1 LRKRA
6 GGRAVFALAVDL
18 ADVTR
23 HEGPW
28 RSAAQNVRRGAED
41 AFGHTGENRM
51 SRMSRKSSAAAS
63 GFAIAIALSLA
74 AGVPAAGAQEAGA
87 AASVAEAGAAAGIPE
102 WGIVSPDLS
111 PDPDVVFGVLPNGM
125 RYALQRNGNPAGEAA
140 IRFNVEVGN
149 REETDAE
156 NGAAHFVEH
165 MAFNGTTNIPEG
177 ELLPM
182 LERLGLAF
190 GADTNAETSLDYTT
204 YKLALPNIDDDTVDS
219 ALTVI
224 REMAGEL
231 TIAPEAV
238 ERERGILLSEAQ
250 VRNDPGR
257 RRAADYLSAALPGSR
272 IGERIN
278 ADVERIRDISAE
290 DLRAFYEGYYRP
302 ERATLVMVGDF
313 DVATMQQ
320 KIETIFSDWQGEGE
334 ARDLY
339 TNEIASVE
347 QPAISSFVDPAIPE
361 IIELQRISP
370 WTPTDNTVAAQ
381 REEVLRAIA
390 AVALSNRIAAL
401 SRAAD
406 SPTLGAQAADQPLFR
421 SARSFGLLIVAKDGQ
436 WRDTLLLAEQEL
448 RRAQQFGFS
457 PAEIDEAKAN
467 IETALQNAVAQAA
480 GRPSAAL
487 ADALVTASLN
497 DVVMTAPA
505 ADLAMYRAIE
515 PTITAEAASEA
526 FRAAWQGGPTVI
538 HVATKQPVEGGE
550 AGIAAALGES
560 AAVAVAAPV
569 EAEAVD
575 FAYGEW
581 GAPGTVVS
589 DETVEDLGIRTVQ
602 FANGLQ
608 LNMKTTDF
616 EPGAIAFSL
625 RVGDGAS
632 AFPAD
637 KPGLKD
643 MLAAAISVDGLEA
656 HDPDE
661 LRRVL
666 AGRAVAIG
674 LDAGIAALVAAGNT
688 TPADLELQL
697 DLLAARLTA
706 TAWRPETQAQWAGL
720 APMAAKSIRSSPV
733 QVFATAFNATLAGDD
748 SRLGLTDAS
757 RLTEI
762 SLDDLRAAVEP
773 QLAAGP
779 LALGL
784 VGDFDPEAAIAAVA
798 ATLGTLPKRAIRTEA
813 VQGAAPVSFVADRS
827 IRTLT
832 HSGEADQGAISL
844 SWPTDDSTDIE
855 DDITRDVLAAA
866 MGLRLTERLRE
877 ELGATYS
884 PEAFSYSQSTYPG
897 FGHLT
902 AFATASADAMD
913 ETVEVIREIA
923 TEMATDPIA
932 SDLLERARNPIRE
945 GYERAESQNAS
956 WLDLVATAQSKP
968 DSLDR
973 RRQRMGIL
981 DAMTPAAI
989 QAAAKEYLTGSEPV
1003 QIRVVPEA
1011 AESD

>member
-1 LRKRA
+1 M
-6 GGRAVFALAVDL
+6 G
-18 ADVTR
+18 
-23 HEGPW
+23 
-28 RSAAQNVRRGAED
+28 
-41 AFGHTGENRM
+41 
-51 SRMSRKSSAAAS
+51 RMSRKSSAAAS
-63 GFAIAIALSLA
+63 SFAIAIALSLA
-74 AGVPAAGAQEAGA
+74 GGVPVAGAQETSA
-87 AASVAEAGAAAGIPE
+87 AASVADANAVAGIPE
-102 WGIVSPDLS
+102 WGIASPDMS
-111 PDPDVVFGVLPNGM
+111 SDPDVLFGVLPNGM

-140 IRFNVEVGN
+140 IRFNVEVGS

-177 ELLPM
+177 DLLPM

-204 YKLALPNIDDDTVDS
+204 YKLALPNTDEETVDT

-250 VRNDPGR
+250 VRNEPGR
-257 RRAADYLSAALPGSR
+257 RRAADYFSTALPNSR
-272 IGERIN
+272 LGERIN
-278 ADVERIRDISAE
+278 ADVERIRNISAD
-290 DLRAFYEGYYRP
+290 DLRAFYDAYYRP
-302 ERATLVMVGDF
+302 ERATLVIVGDF

-320 KIETIFSDWQGEGE
+320 KIESTFADWQGEGD

-339 TNEIASVE
+339 TNEITGADE
-347 QPAISSFVDPAIPE
+347 PAISNFVDPSIPE

-370 WTPTDNTVAAQ
+370 WTPTVNTIAAQ
-381 REEVLRAIA
+381 RDEVLRAIA
-390 AVALSNRIAAL
+390 AVAVSNRIAAL

-406 SPTLGAQAADQPLFR
+406 APTLGAQAADQPLFR

-448 RRAQQFGFS
+448 RRAQQYGFS
-457 PAEIDEAKAN
+457 PAEIAEAKAN

-497 DVVMTAPA
+497 DAVVTAPA

-515 PTITAEAASEA
+515 PSITAEAASEA
-526 FRAAWQGGPTVI
+526 FRTAWQGGPSVV

-550 AGIAAALGES
+550 AGIAAALSES

-575 FAYGEW
+575 FAYDEW
-581 GAPGTVVS
+581 GAPGSVVS
-589 DETVEDLGIRTVQ
+589 DETVEDLGIRTVR

-608 LNMKTTDF
+608 LNLKATDF
-616 EPGAIAFSL
+616 EPGKIGFSL
-625 RVGDGAS
+625 RVGDGTS
-632 AFPAD
+632 AFSAD
-637 KPGLKD
+637 EPGLKE
-643 MLAAAISVDGLEA
+643 MLAIAFGVDGLEA
-656 HDPDE
+656 HDPDQ

-666 AGRAVAIG
+666 AGKAVSLG
-674 LDAGIAALVAAGNT
+674 LDASNGALVAGGTT
-688 TPADLELQL
+688 TPGDLKLQL

-706 TAWRPETQAQWAGL
+706 TAWRPETQAQWAGIAPIL
-720 APMAAKSIRSSPV
+720 AKNIRSAPV
-733 QVFATAFNATLAGDD
+733 QVFATAFNATLADDD
-748 SRLGLTDAS
+748 SRLGLTEAS
-757 RLTEI
+757 RLTEV

-773 QLAAGP
+773 QLAEGP

-798 ATLGTLPKRAIRTEA
+798 ATLGTLPQRAVRTEA

-827 IRTLT
+827 VRTLT
-832 HSGEADQGAISL
+832 HAGEADQGAVSL
-844 SWPTDDSTDIE
+844 SWPTDDSTDLE

-884 PEAFSYSQSTYPG
+884 PEAFSYSQSTYPD
-897 FGHLT
+897 FGHIT
-902 AFATASADAMD
+902 AFATVSAEAMD
-913 ETVEVIREIA
+913 ETAEVIREIA
-923 TEMATDPIA
+923 AEMATDPIA
-932 SDLLERARNPIRE
+932 SDLLERARSPIRE

-956 WLDLVATAQSKP
+956 WLDLVAMAQSKP

-981 DAMTPAAI
+981 NAVTPADI
-989 QAAAKEYLTGSEPV
+989 HAAAKAYLAGSEPV

-1011 AESD
+1011 TGSD